1 MAKPIKVE
9 ILGDATGFTRALDTA
24 SSGLSKLGSL
34 VGTAGLALGGMAAGG
49 LAVATKGLVDL
60 GARFDDVNDN
70 IRVTTGATGA
80 ALDELTASF
89 KKVATNFAAPLEDA
103 GVAVAN
109 LNQRLQL
116 TGKPLEDLSGQF
128 LDLSRIT
135 ETDLTTNIDK
145 ATRVFGDWN
154 VSVEDMSG
162 TLDELFRAT
171 QASGI
176 SFDDLTTSLVQFG
189 APLRNIGFSLQESE
203 ALLALFNKTGVNTDT
218 VIAGLKAGVGKLAKA
233 GEDIPTTFE
242 RIVKQIT
249 DLGPG
254 TEATGLAIELF
265 GQRAGPDLADAIT
278 GGKFALDDMLTTIT
292 GGSDTITQAADD
304 TADWAEQ
311 WQMIKN
317 KVFIALEPLASKL
330 FSTIGDG
337 LDRLQPIFTEITGG
351 ITAFQSAWKA
361 ADGDVTSSGFPGL
374 MERLANLIRNDLLP
388 ALSDLGGSLKT
399 MGETAWPTIS
409 AAAEWTLNVFQRM
422 GQFARDHKIVMEGLK
437 VTILGVAV
445 ALGAIAIAAAVM
457 TAAAAAAFGAVVIA
471 VAAVVGAVSRLVK
484 YLADQKDIIVQNIK
498 APFSE
503 GLGWVERKW
512 NDLKSTFTNPFGG
525 IGIGLPGR
533 AMGGPVAMAGLYRVN
548 ERSTPGGE
556 TVFLP
561 SGSRVQPN
569 YAGGGGGGDTFHI
582 YAPNATPSQVAN
594 EIAWRRRMGNG
605 R

>member
-9 ILGDATGFTRALDTA
+9 ILGDASGFTKALDTA
-24 SSGLSKLGSL
+24 GSGLGKLGSL
-34 VGTAGLALGGMAAGG
+34 VGTAGLALGGLAVGG
-49 LAVATKGLVDL
+49 LAAATKGLVDL
-60 GARFDDVNDN
+60 GGRFDDINDN

-80 ALDELTASF
+80 ALDGLTDSF

-103 GVAVAN
+103 GLAVAD

-154 VSVEDMSG
+154 VSVDDMNG

-233 GEDIPTTFE
+233 GEDVPATFQ

-254 TEATGLAIELF
+254 TESTRLAIELF

-278 GGKFALDDMLTTIT
+278 GGKFALDDMLATIT
-292 GGSDTITQAADD
+292 GGTDTISQAADD

-337 LDRLQPIFTEITGG
+337 LDRLQPIFDEVTGG
-351 ITAFQSAWKA
+351 ITAFQSAWNA
-361 ADGDVTSSGFPGL
+361 ADGDITSSGFPGL
-374 MERLANLIRNDLLP
+374 MERLANFIRTDLLP
-388 ALSDLGGSLKT
+388 ALADLGGSLKT

-409 AAAEWTLNVFQRM
+409 AAAEWTLSVFQRM
-422 GQFARDHKIVMEGLK
+422 GAFARDHKVVMEGLK
-437 VTILGVAV
+437 VTLLGVAV
-445 ALGAIAIAAAVM
+445 ALGALAL
-457 TAAAAAAFGAVVIA
+457 AAAAMSAAAALAFGAIVIA
-471 VAAVVGAVSRLVK
+471 VAAVVGAVQRLIA
-484 YLADQKDIIVQNIK
+484 YLIGSKDQIVRAVK
-498 APFSE
+498 APFEE
-503 GLGWVERKW
+503 GLGWVARKW
-512 NDLKSTFTNPFGG
+512 DETKSLFTNPLGG
-525 IGIGLPGR
+525 LLPGR
-533 AMGGPVAMAGLYRVN
+533 AMGGSVGTSGMYRIN

-556 TVFLP
+556 SVFLP
-561 SGSRVQPN
+561 TGTRVQPN
-569 YAGGGGGGDTFHI
+569 YAGGGGGDTYI
-582 YAPNATPSQVAN
+582 LNAAN
-594 EIAWRRRMGNG
+594 MGPTELAREIAWKRRMGNG